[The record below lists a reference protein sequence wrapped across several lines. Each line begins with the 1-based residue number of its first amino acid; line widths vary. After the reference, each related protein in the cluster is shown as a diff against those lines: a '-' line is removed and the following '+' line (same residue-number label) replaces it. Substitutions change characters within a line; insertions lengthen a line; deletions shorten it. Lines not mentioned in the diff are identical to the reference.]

1 MRRVVEFGIQFS
13 VSQEVPTPPAGARVY
28 NVAMGVQ
35 KPSGLPYALISV

>member
-1 MRRVVEFGIQFS
+1 MRRVVEIGIQFS

-35 KPSGLPYALISV
+35 NLGLPYALISV